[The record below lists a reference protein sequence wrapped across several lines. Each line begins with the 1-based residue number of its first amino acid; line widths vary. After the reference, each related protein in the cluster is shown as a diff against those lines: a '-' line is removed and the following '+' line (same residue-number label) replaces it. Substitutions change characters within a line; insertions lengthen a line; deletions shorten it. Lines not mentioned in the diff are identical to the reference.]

1 VTGGLVAGPASAPG
15 GRQRGSAMRFSVDGW
30 DPSYGM
36 SLEVEEQLG
45 ESTARVETGVELP
58 DGQWRAIDPDP
69 AAVLPPALLFVDG
82 VRRIEARVWIDDE
95 VPGGGGG
102 AGAGGAGERPGGDS
116 GGGLLGS
123 DLAGSDLMSGDLA
136 GSDLMSGALAGGD
149 LAGGGPA
156 TDASAALCASYAAG
170 VVCCCERQAHVIL
183 VEARRGLFT
192 VARHARDI
200 ATWAGNYPAYRTAPN
215 PAVPM
220 SVTLSAAL
228 QRRLGEVEV
237 ATAIAARA
245 ALAGHGVPPGS
256 DLLVVDGPLRGRQHL
271 PRALGYIKSHR
282 ASYLPPALNALVGA
296 LAPGQRTPV
305 FLMGTSWDRHTW
317 YLRLP
322 GGSGAPWAGVVRIE
336 CSADLKAPE
345 AIELAALS
353 QRVLGRFASAAYKDS
368 RAPQNLYPIAG
379 LERELRRRLGDPR
392 VLYRALRQSA
402 QAAAPS

>member
-1 VTGGLVAGPASAPG
+1 VTAQRPAGPGPQPPG
-15 GRQRGSAMRFSVDGW
+15 GGPGGPGGAPAMRFSVDGW

-69 AAVLPPALLFVDG
+69 AVVLPPALLFVDG
-82 VRRIEARVWIDDE
+82 VRRIEARVWIDDDPPAGA
-95 VPGGGGG
+95 PGGGG
-102 AGAGGAGERPGGDS
+102 
-116 GGGLLGS
+116 
-123 DLAGSDLMSGDLA
+123 
-136 GSDLMSGALAGGD
+136 SGA
-149 LAGGGPA
+149 GPA
-156 TDASAALCASYAAG
+156 TDATAALCASYAAG

-192 VARHARDI
+192 VARQARDI
-200 ATWAGNYPAYRTAPN
+200 VTWAGDYAACRTAPD

-220 SVTLSAAL
+220 SVTLSQAL

-237 ATAIAARA
+237 LTAVAARA
-245 ALAGHGVPPGS
+245 ALDGHGVPADS

-282 ASYLPPALNALVGA
+282 TTYLPPDLNALVGT

-322 GGSGAPWAGVVRIE
+322 GGGGAPWAGVVRIE

-345 AIELAALS
+345 AIGLADLS
-353 QRVLGRFASAAYKDS
+353 QRALGRFASAAYKDS

-402 QAAAPS
+402 QAQPSAAR